1 MKTIKQ
7 KPGRMR
13 RAVRSVAVL
22 LCVLAAYVVLSDMK
36 LTPRAA
42 IRMGEQY
49 YGIYEPTHTVAMQR
63 MRIGWQNYRVYL
75 TAGENSLYCGA
86 ARLTPSG
93 WDIIFMGDAISC
105 ADGES
110 VHVGNWCPGSLN
122 KIIGQEII
130 FGRVDDPNIALLTIE
145 EWGGRDWTKPGC
157 ENEKLRRLRTVT
169 VEEFIE
175 DGGCRYFLLDARE
188 REEKQD
194 LCGGKGVLHI
204 TGYDAMHREILR
216 REMRSAQIASYRRGG
231 ARQSCRSLCI
241 DARGKRHEL
250 SVNSSAHTLT
260 EKSQNDI
267 LLWNSYSFISS
278 ERRQDMLKLQQI
290 VKDYQAGDTTV
301 HALRGV
307 SLQFR
312 ESEFVA
318 ILGHSGCGKTTLLN
332 IIGGLDQYTSGDLVI
347 NGKSTKDFS
356 DSDWDSYRNHSVGF
370 VFQSYNLIPHQ
381 TVLSNVELALTL
393 SGVSKSERRERA
405 IKALESVGLGDQ
417 LDKKPNQMS
426 GGQMQRVAIARALV
440 NDPDILLADEPTGAL
455 DSETSV
461 QVMEILKK
469 ISKDRLIIMV
479 THNPELAETYASRIV
494 RLKDGE
500 IVDDSAPYA
509 GGTEKPAAQGKEK
522 KPSMGFGT
530 ALSLSLNNLMTKKG
544 RTFLTAFA
552 GSIGIIG
559 IALILSLSNGI
570 QTYID
575 RVQEDTLSSYPL
587 TIEAESMDM
596 SSMVSSMMGVHAQ
609 DEGDGEQHDLDAVYS
624 NNIMYDMMSS
634 FASAETQ
641 TNNLKDFKTYLEG
654 DDELS
659 SHISSISY
667 DYDLGMSIY
676 AKDTDGKVFKSDV
689 TELLQTCMSELYGG
703 DYSSYFERFGSAYSA
718 METWEQMLPPQ
729 DSESGELVGDLLHE
743 QYDLIYGSWPQN
755 YDEVMLIV
763 NKDNEISDLVIYSLG
778 LSAQDEV
785 VESMQHMLDGSEF
798 DSKDIQSW
806 SYEDLCNMS
815 FKIVLPAERYQ
826 YDSASGT
833 YTDVSTTDTG
843 LDFLYNSDDVGTR
856 VKIVGI
862 LRPNE
867 NAVSSMLSGA
877 IGYTSALTDYLVE
890 KAGQT
895 EILQKQKEDPDTDV
909 ILGLPFLTDDY
920 SVSDEQKEADVTDY
934 LEGLSVTERAAAYTA
949 MMSVPSEE
957 YLSAIVEQQM
967 GSLDRASI
975 EQMVISAYAQQMS
988 VDEATVKSY
997 IAQMDDDTLFGYVE
1011 QSIREQV
1018 TEQYAA
1024 GVQARL
1030 SNMTSDQLAMAL
1042 DLALEKS
1049 PAVKPLTSEQYNW
1062 LYDNY
1067 MPATVSN
1074 GTYEDN
1080 LKLLG
1085 DVDLASPK
1093 TINIY
1098 ASTFADKDAIADAI
1112 EQYNSSVSEDDQID
1126 YTDYVALLMSSV
1138 TTIINA
1144 ISYVL
1149 IAFVAISL
1157 IVSSIMIG
1165 IITYISV
1172 LERTKEIGILR
1183 AIGASKRDISRV
1195 FNAETLIEGFCSG
1208 AIGIGITLLL
1218 IIPINLVVH
1227 HLTGIE
1233 SLNAILPPV
1242 GGAALVVI
1250 SMALTFIAGL
1260 IPSGIAARKDP
1271 VEALRTE

>member
-1 MKTIKQ
+1 
-7 KPGRMR
+7 
-13 RAVRSVAVL
+13 
-22 LCVLAAYVVLSDMK
+22 
-36 LTPRAA
+36 
-42 IRMGEQY
+42 
-49 YGIYEPTHTVAMQR
+49 
-63 MRIGWQNYRVYL
+63 
-75 TAGENSLYCGA
+75 
-86 ARLTPSG
+86 
-93 WDIIFMGDAISC
+93 
-105 ADGES
+105 
-110 VHVGNWCPGSLN
+110 
-122 KIIGQEII
+122 
-130 FGRVDDPNIALLTIE
+130 
-145 EWGGRDWTKPGC
+145 
-157 ENEKLRRLRTVT
+157 
-169 VEEFIE
+169 
-175 DGGCRYFLLDARE
+175 
-188 REEKQD
+188 
-194 LCGGKGVLHI
+194 
-204 TGYDAMHREILR
+204 
-216 REMRSAQIASYRRGG
+216 
-231 ARQSCRSLCI
+231 
-241 DARGKRHEL
+241 
-250 SVNSSAHTLT
+250 
-260 EKSQNDI
+260 
-267 LLWNSYSFISS
+267 
-278 ERRQDMLKLQQI
+278 MLKLQRI
-290 VKDYQAGDTTV
+290 VKDYQAGDATV

-332 IIGGLDQYTSGDLVI
+332 IIGGLDHYTSGDLII

-356 DSDWDSYRNHSVGF
+356 DADWDSYRNHSIGF

-405 IKALESVGLGDQ
+405 VRALESVGLGDQ

-461 QVMEILKK
+461 QVMEILKN

-500 IVDDSAPYA
+500 IVDDSAPYEE
-509 GGTEKPAAQGKEK
+509 TVVEKPAAGKSK
-522 KPSMGFGT
+522 KTSMSFGT

-587 TIEAESMDM
+587 TIESESMDM

-609 DEGDGEQHDLDAVYS
+609 DEGDGKQHDLDAVYS

-654 DDELS
+654 DNELS

-676 AKDTDGKVFKSDV
+676 AKDTDGRVFKSDV

-895 EILQKQKEDPDTDV
+895 EILRKQKADPATDV

-934 LEGLSVTERAAAYTA
+934 LETLSVTERAAAYTA

-975 EQMVISAYAQQMS
+975 EQMVISTYAQQMS

-997 IAQMDDDTLFGYVE
+997 IAQMDDETLFGYV
-1011 QSIREQV
+1011 
-1018 TEQYAA
+1018 
-1024 GVQARL
+1024 
-1030 SNMTSDQLAMAL
+1030 
-1042 DLALEKS
+1042 
-1049 PAVKPLTSEQYNW
+1049 
-1062 LYDNY
+1062 
-1067 MPATVSN
+1067 
-1074 GTYEDN
+1074 
-1080 LKLLG
+1080 
-1085 DVDLASPK
+1085 
-1093 TINIY
+1093 
-1098 ASTFADKDAIADAI
+1098 
-1112 EQYNSSVSEDDQID
+1112 
-1126 YTDYVALLMSSV
+1126 
-1138 TTIINA
+1138 
-1144 ISYVL
+1144 
-1149 IAFVAISL
+1149 
-1157 IVSSIMIG
+1157 
-1165 IITYISV
+1165 
-1172 LERTKEIGILR
+1172 
-1183 AIGASKRDISRV
+1183 
-1195 FNAETLIEGFCSG
+1195 
-1208 AIGIGITLLL
+1208 
-1218 IIPINLVVH
+1218 
-1227 HLTGIE
+1227 
-1233 SLNAILPPV
+1233 
-1242 GGAALVVI
+1242 
-1250 SMALTFIAGL
+1250 
-1260 IPSGIAARKDP
+1260 
-1271 VEALRTE
+1271 

>member
-1 MKTIKQ
+1 
-7 KPGRMR
+7 
-13 RAVRSVAVL
+13 
-22 LCVLAAYVVLSDMK
+22 
-36 LTPRAA
+36 
-42 IRMGEQY
+42 
-49 YGIYEPTHTVAMQR
+49 
-63 MRIGWQNYRVYL
+63 
-75 TAGENSLYCGA
+75 
-86 ARLTPSG
+86 
-93 WDIIFMGDAISC
+93 
-105 ADGES
+105 
-110 VHVGNWCPGSLN
+110 
-122 KIIGQEII
+122 
-130 FGRVDDPNIALLTIE
+130 
-145 EWGGRDWTKPGC
+145 
-157 ENEKLRRLRTVT
+157 
-169 VEEFIE
+169 
-175 DGGCRYFLLDARE
+175 
-188 REEKQD
+188 
-194 LCGGKGVLHI
+194 
-204 TGYDAMHREILR
+204 
-216 REMRSAQIASYRRGG
+216 
-231 ARQSCRSLCI
+231 
-241 DARGKRHEL
+241 
-250 SVNSSAHTLT
+250 
-260 EKSQNDI
+260 
-267 LLWNSYSFISS
+267 
-278 ERRQDMLKLQQI
+278 MLKLRSI
-290 VKDYQAGDTTV
+290 VKDYQAGDATV

-307 SLQFR
+307 SLNFR

-332 IIGGLDQYTSGDLVI
+332 IIGGLDHYTKGDLI
-347 NGKSTKDFS
+347 IGGRSTKDFS
-356 DSDWDSYRNHSVGF
+356 DADWDSYRNHSVGF

-461 QVMEILKK
+461 QVMEILKE

-500 IVDDSAPYA
+500 IVDDSAPYEED
-509 GGTEKPAAQGKEK
+509 GTEQPRTGRSK
-522 KPSMGFGT
+522 KTSMRFAT
-530 ALSLSLNNLMTKKG
+530 ALSLSRNNLMTKKG

-587 TIEAESMDM
+587 TIEAESVDM
-596 SSMVSSMMGVHAQ
+596 SSMVTTLMGVHSPNKEGEAQ
-609 DEGDGEQHDLDAVYS
+609 HERDAVYS
-624 NNIMYDMMSS
+624 NNIMYDMMNS

-641 TNNLKDFKTYLEG
+641 TNNLKDFKAYLEG
-654 DDELS
+654 DNELS
-659 SHISSISY
+659 RHISAVSY

-676 AKDTDGKVFKSDV
+676 AKDADGKVFKSDV
-689 TELLQTCMSELYGG
+689 TELMQTCMSELYGG

-729 DSESGELVGDLLHE
+729 DGEDGELVGDLLHE
-743 QYDLIYGSWPQN
+743 QYDLIYGSWPQK
-755 YDEVMLIV
+755 YDEVVLIV

-785 VESMQHMLDGSEF
+785 VSSMQHMLDGSALDE
-798 DSKDIQSW
+798 KDIQSW
-806 SYEDLCNMS
+806 SYEDLCGLR
-815 FKIVLPAERYQ
+815 FQIILPAERYQ
-826 YDSASGT
+826 YDSASGA
-833 YTDVSTTDTG
+833 YTDVSTSETG
-843 LDFLYNSDDVGTR
+843 LDFLYNSDTVGTR

-862 LRPNE
+862 LRPNG

-890 KAGQT
+890 KAGKT
-895 EILQKQKEDPDTDV
+895 EILQKQKADPATDV

-920 SVSDEQKEADVTDY
+920 SVSEEQKETDGTAY
-934 LEGLSVTERAAAYTA
+934 LETLSVTERAAAYTA

-957 YLSAIVEQQM
+957 YLAAIVEQQM
-967 GSLDRASI
+967 GALDRAGI
-975 EQMVISAYAQQMS
+975 EQMVVSAYARQMG
-988 VDEATVKSY
+988 VDEAAVKSY
-997 IAQMDDDTLFGYVE
+997 IAQMDDETLFAYVE

-1018 TEQYAA
+1018 TGQYAA

-1030 SNMTSDQLAMAL
+1030 ANMTSDQLAMAL
-1042 DLALEKS
+1042 DLALKKS
-1049 PAVKPLTSEQYNW
+1049 PAVTPLTREQYNW

-1067 MPATVSN
+1067 MPATVST
-1074 GTYEDN
+1074 GSYEEN
-1080 LKLLG
+1080 LRLLG

-1093 TINIY
+1093 TVNIF

-1112 EQYNSSVSEDDQID
+1112 EQYNAAASEDDRIE
-1126 YTDYVALLMSSV
+1126 YTDYVALLMSSI

-1208 AIGIGITLLL
+1208 VIGIGVTLLL
-1218 IIPINLVVH
+1218 LLPINLIVH
-1227 HLTGIE
+1227 RLTGIE
-1233 SLNAILPPV
+1233 SLNAILPPA
-1242 GGAALVVI
+1242 GGAALVAI
-1250 SMALTFIAGL
+1250 SMALTFLAGL

>member
-1 MKTIKQ
+1 
-7 KPGRMR
+7 
-13 RAVRSVAVL
+13 
-22 LCVLAAYVVLSDMK
+22 
-36 LTPRAA
+36 
-42 IRMGEQY
+42 
-49 YGIYEPTHTVAMQR
+49 
-63 MRIGWQNYRVYL
+63 
-75 TAGENSLYCGA
+75 
-86 ARLTPSG
+86 
-93 WDIIFMGDAISC
+93 
-105 ADGES
+105 
-110 VHVGNWCPGSLN
+110 
-122 KIIGQEII
+122 
-130 FGRVDDPNIALLTIE
+130 
-145 EWGGRDWTKPGC
+145 
-157 ENEKLRRLRTVT
+157 
-169 VEEFIE
+169 
-175 DGGCRYFLLDARE
+175 
-188 REEKQD
+188 
-194 LCGGKGVLHI
+194 
-204 TGYDAMHREILR
+204 
-216 REMRSAQIASYRRGG
+216 
-231 ARQSCRSLCI
+231 
-241 DARGKRHEL
+241 
-250 SVNSSAHTLT
+250 
-260 EKSQNDI
+260 
-267 LLWNSYSFISS
+267 
-278 ERRQDMLKLQQI
+278 MLKLRSI
-290 VKDYQAGDTTV
+290 VKDYQAGDATV

-307 SLQFR
+307 SLNFR

-332 IIGGLDQYTSGDLVI
+332 IIGGLDHYTSGDLII

-356 DSDWDSYRNHSVGF
+356 DADWDSYRNHSVGF

-417 LDKKPNQMS
+417 LNKKPNQMS

-461 QVMEILKK
+461 QVMEILKE

-500 IVDDSAPYA
+500 IVDDSAPYEENGA
-509 GGTEKPAAQGKEK
+509 EQPRTGRSK
-522 KPSMGFGT
+522 KTSMRFAT
-530 ALSLSLNNLMTKKG
+530 ALSLSRNNLMTKKG

-587 TIEAESMDM
+587 TIEAESVDM
-596 SSMVSSMMGVHAQ
+596 SSMVTTLMGVHSPNKEGEAQ
-609 DEGDGEQHDLDAVYS
+609 HERDAVYS
-624 NNIMYDMMSS
+624 NNIMYDMMNS

-641 TNNLKDFKTYLEG
+641 TNNLKDFKAYLEG
-654 DDELS
+654 DNELS
-659 SHISSISY
+659 RHISAVSY

-689 TELLQTCMSELYGG
+689 TELMQTCMSELYGG

-729 DSESGELVGDLLHE
+729 DGEDGELVGDLLHE
-743 QYDLIYGSWPQN
+743 QYDLIYGSWPQK
-755 YDEVMLIV
+755 YDEVVLIV

-785 VESMQHMLDGSEF
+785 VSSMQHMLDGSALDE
-798 DSKDIQSW
+798 KDIQSW
-806 SYEDLCNMS
+806 SYEDLCDLR
-815 FKIVLPAERYQ
+815 FQIILPAERYQ
-826 YDSASGT
+826 YDSASGA
-833 YTDVSTTDTG
+833 YTDVSTSETG
-843 LDFLYNSDDVGTR
+843 LDFLYNSDTVGTR

-877 IGYTSALTDYLVE
+877 IGYTSALTDHLVE
-890 KAGQT
+890 KAGKS
-895 EILQKQKEDPDTDV
+895 EILQKQKADPATDV

-920 SVSDEQKEADVTDY
+920 SVSEEQKETDVTAY
-934 LEGLSVTERAAAYTA
+934 LETLSVTERAAAYTA

-957 YLSAIVEQQM
+957 YLAAIVEQQM
-967 GSLDRASI
+967 GALDRAGI
-975 EQMVISAYAQQMS
+975 EQMVVSAYARQMG
-988 VDEATVKSY
+988 VDEAAVKSY
-997 IAQMDDDTLFGYVE
+997 IAQMDDETLFSYVE

-1018 TEQYAA
+1018 TGQYAA

-1030 SNMTSDQLAMAL
+1030 ANMTSDQLAMAL
-1042 DLALEKS
+1042 DLALKKS
-1049 PAVKPLTSEQYNW
+1049 PAVTPLTREQYNW

-1067 MPATVSN
+1067 MPATVST
-1074 GTYEDN
+1074 GSYEEN
-1080 LKLLG
+1080 LRLLG

-1093 TINIY
+1093 TVNIF

-1112 EQYNSSVSEDDQID
+1112 EQYNSGVSEDDQID
-1126 YTDYVALLMSSV
+1126 YTDYVALLMSSI

-1157 IVSSIMIG
+1157 VVSSIMIG

-1208 AIGIGITLLL
+1208 VIGIGVTLLL
-1218 IIPINLVVH
+1218 LLPINLIVH
-1227 HLTGIE
+1227 RLTGIE
-1233 SLNAILPPV
+1233 SLNAILPPA
-1242 GGAALVVI
+1242 GGAALVAI
-1250 SMALTFIAGL
+1250 SMALTFLAGL

>member
-1 MKTIKQ
+1 
-7 KPGRMR
+7 
-13 RAVRSVAVL
+13 
-22 LCVLAAYVVLSDMK
+22 
-36 LTPRAA
+36 
-42 IRMGEQY
+42 
-49 YGIYEPTHTVAMQR
+49 
-63 MRIGWQNYRVYL
+63 
-75 TAGENSLYCGA
+75 
-86 ARLTPSG
+86 
-93 WDIIFMGDAISC
+93 
-105 ADGES
+105 
-110 VHVGNWCPGSLN
+110 
-122 KIIGQEII
+122 
-130 FGRVDDPNIALLTIE
+130 
-145 EWGGRDWTKPGC
+145 
-157 ENEKLRRLRTVT
+157 
-169 VEEFIE
+169 
-175 DGGCRYFLLDARE
+175 
-188 REEKQD
+188 
-194 LCGGKGVLHI
+194 
-204 TGYDAMHREILR
+204 
-216 REMRSAQIASYRRGG
+216 
-231 ARQSCRSLCI
+231 
-241 DARGKRHEL
+241 
-250 SVNSSAHTLT
+250 
-260 EKSQNDI
+260 
-267 LLWNSYSFISS
+267 
-278 ERRQDMLKLQQI
+278 MLKLRSI
-290 VKDYQAGDTTV
+290 VKDYQAGDATV

-307 SLQFR
+307 SLNFR

-332 IIGGLDQYTSGDLVI
+332 IIGGLDHYTKGDLI
-347 NGKSTKDFS
+347 IGGRSTKDFS
-356 DSDWDSYRNHSVGF
+356 DADWDSYRNHSVGF

-426 GGQMQRVAIARALV
+426 GGQMQRVAIARSLV

-461 QVMEILKK
+461 QVMEILKE

-500 IVDDSAPYA
+500 IVDDSAPYEED
-509 GGTEKPAAQGKEK
+509 GTEQPRTGRSK
-522 KPSMGFGT
+522 KTSMRFTT
-530 ALSLSLNNLMTKKG
+530 ALSLSRNNLMTKKG

-587 TIEAESMDM
+587 TIEAESVDM
-596 SSMVSSMMGVHAQ
+596 SSMVTTLMGVHSPNKEGEAQ
-609 DEGDGEQHDLDAVYS
+609 HERDAVYS
-624 NNIMYDMMSS
+624 NNIMYDMMNS

-641 TNNLKDFKTYLEG
+641 TNNLKDFKAYLEG
-654 DDELS
+654 DNELS
-659 SHISSISY
+659 RHISAVSY

-689 TELLQTCMSELYGG
+689 TELMQTCMSELYGG

-729 DSESGELVGDLLHE
+729 DGEDGELVGDLLHE
-743 QYDLIYGSWPQN
+743 QYDLIYGSWPQK
-755 YDEVMLIV
+755 YDEVVLIV

-785 VESMQHMLDGSEF
+785 VSSMQHMLDGSALDE
-798 DSKDIQSW
+798 KDIQSW
-806 SYEDLCNMS
+806 SYEDLCGLR
-815 FKIVLPAERYQ
+815 FQIILPAERYQ
-826 YDSASGT
+826 YDSASGA
-833 YTDVSTTDTG
+833 YTDVSTSETG
-843 LDFLYNSDDVGTR
+843 LDFLYNSDTVGTR

-890 KAGQT
+890 KAGKT
-895 EILQKQKEDPDTDV
+895 EILQKQKADPATDV

-920 SVSDEQKEADVTDY
+920 SVSEEQKETDVTAY
-934 LEGLSVTERAAAYTA
+934 LETLSVTERAAAYTA

-957 YLSAIVEQQM
+957 YLAAIVEQQM
-967 GSLDRASI
+967 GALDRAGI
-975 EQMVISAYAQQMS
+975 EQMVVSAYARQMG
-988 VDEATVKSY
+988 VDEAAVKSY
-997 IAQMDDDTLFGYVE
+997 IAQMDDETLFAYVE

-1018 TEQYAA
+1018 TGQYAA

-1030 SNMTSDQLAMAL
+1030 ANMTSDQLAMAL
-1042 DLALEKS
+1042 DLALKKS
-1049 PAVKPLTSEQYNW
+1049 PAVTPLTREQYNW

-1067 MPATVSN
+1067 MPATVST
-1074 GTYEDN
+1074 GSYEEN
-1080 LKLLG
+1080 LRLLG

-1093 TINIY
+1093 TINIF

-1112 EQYNSSVSEDDQID
+1112 EQYNAAASEDDRIE
-1126 YTDYVALLMSSV
+1126 YTDYVALLMSSI

-1208 AIGIGITLLL
+1208 VIGIGVTLLL
-1218 IIPINLVVH
+1218 LLPINLIVH
-1227 HLTGIE
+1227 RLTGIE
-1233 SLNAILPPV
+1233 SLNAILPPA
-1242 GGAALVVI
+1242 GGAALVAI
-1250 SMALTFIAGL
+1250 SMALTFLAGL

>member
-1 MKTIKQ
+1 
-7 KPGRMR
+7 
-13 RAVRSVAVL
+13 
-22 LCVLAAYVVLSDMK
+22 
-36 LTPRAA
+36 
-42 IRMGEQY
+42 
-49 YGIYEPTHTVAMQR
+49 
-63 MRIGWQNYRVYL
+63 
-75 TAGENSLYCGA
+75 
-86 ARLTPSG
+86 
-93 WDIIFMGDAISC
+93 
-105 ADGES
+105 
-110 VHVGNWCPGSLN
+110 
-122 KIIGQEII
+122 
-130 FGRVDDPNIALLTIE
+130 
-145 EWGGRDWTKPGC
+145 
-157 ENEKLRRLRTVT
+157 
-169 VEEFIE
+169 
-175 DGGCRYFLLDARE
+175 
-188 REEKQD
+188 
-194 LCGGKGVLHI
+194 
-204 TGYDAMHREILR
+204 
-216 REMRSAQIASYRRGG
+216 
-231 ARQSCRSLCI
+231 
-241 DARGKRHEL
+241 
-250 SVNSSAHTLT
+250 
-260 EKSQNDI
+260 
-267 LLWNSYSFISS
+267 
-278 ERRQDMLKLQQI
+278 MLKLRSI
-290 VKDYQAGDTTV
+290 VKDYQAGDATV

-307 SLQFR
+307 SLNFR

-332 IIGGLDQYTSGDLVI
+332 IIGGLDHYTKGDLI
-347 NGKSTKDFS
+347 IGGRSTKDFS
-356 DSDWDSYRNHSVGF
+356 DADWDSYRNHSVGF

-417 LDKKPNQMS
+417 LNKKPNQMS

-461 QVMEILKK
+461 QVMEILKE

-500 IVDDSAPYA
+500 IVDDSAPYEENGA
-509 GGTEKPAAQGKEK
+509 EQPRTGRSK
-522 KPSMGFGT
+522 KTSMRFAT
-530 ALSLSLNNLMTKKG
+530 ALSLSRNNLMTKKG

-587 TIEAESMDM
+587 TIEAESVDM
-596 SSMVSSMMGVHAQ
+596 SSMVTTLMGVHSPNKEGEAQ
-609 DEGDGEQHDLDAVYS
+609 HERDAVYS
-624 NNIMYDMMSS
+624 NNIMYDMMNS

-641 TNNLKDFKTYLEG
+641 TNNLKDFKAYLEG
-654 DDELS
+654 DNELS
-659 SHISSISY
+659 RHISAVSY

-689 TELLQTCMSELYGG
+689 TELMQTCMSELYGG

-729 DSESGELVGDLLHE
+729 DGEDGELVGDLLHE
-743 QYDLIYGSWPQN
+743 QYDLIYGSWPQK
-755 YDEVMLIV
+755 YDEVVLIV

-785 VESMQHMLDGSEF
+785 VSSMQHMLDGSALDE
-798 DSKDIQSW
+798 KDIQSW
-806 SYEDLCNMS
+806 SYEDLCDLR
-815 FKIVLPAERYQ
+815 FQIILPAERYQ
-826 YDSASGT
+826 YDSASGA
-833 YTDVSTTDTG
+833 YTDVSTSETG
-843 LDFLYNSDDVGTR
+843 LDFLYNSDTVGTR

-877 IGYTSALTDYLVE
+877 IGYTSALTDHLVE
-890 KAGQT
+890 KAGKS
-895 EILQKQKEDPDTDV
+895 EILQKQKADPATDV

-920 SVSDEQKEADVTDY
+920 SVSEEQKETDVTAY
-934 LEGLSVTERAAAYTA
+934 LETLSVTERAAAYTA

-957 YLSAIVEQQM
+957 YLAAIVEQQM
-967 GSLDRASI
+967 GALDRAGI
-975 EQMVISAYAQQMS
+975 EQMVVSAYARQMG
-988 VDEATVKSY
+988 VDEAAVKSY
-997 IAQMDDDTLFGYVE
+997 IAQMDDETLFSYVE

-1018 TEQYAA
+1018 TGQYAA

-1030 SNMTSDQLAMAL
+1030 ANMTSDQLAMAL
-1042 DLALEKS
+1042 DLALKKS
-1049 PAVKPLTSEQYNW
+1049 PAVTPLTREQYNW

-1067 MPATVSN
+1067 MPATVST
-1074 GTYEDN
+1074 GSYEEN
-1080 LKLLG
+1080 LRLLG

-1093 TINIY
+1093 TVNIF

-1112 EQYNSSVSEDDQID
+1112 EQYNSAASEDDRIE
-1126 YTDYVALLMSSV
+1126 YTDYVALLMSSI

-1208 AIGIGITLLL
+1208 VIGIGVTLLL
-1218 IIPINLVVH
+1218 LLPINLIVH
-1227 HLTGIE
+1227 RLTGIE
-1233 SLNAILPPV
+1233 SLNAILPPA
-1242 GGAALVVI
+1242 GGAALVAI
-1250 SMALTFIAGL
+1250 SMALTFLAGL

>member
-1 MKTIKQ
+1 
-7 KPGRMR
+7 
-13 RAVRSVAVL
+13 
-22 LCVLAAYVVLSDMK
+22 
-36 LTPRAA
+36 
-42 IRMGEQY
+42 
-49 YGIYEPTHTVAMQR
+49 
-63 MRIGWQNYRVYL
+63 
-75 TAGENSLYCGA
+75 
-86 ARLTPSG
+86 
-93 WDIIFMGDAISC
+93 
-105 ADGES
+105 
-110 VHVGNWCPGSLN
+110 
-122 KIIGQEII
+122 
-130 FGRVDDPNIALLTIE
+130 
-145 EWGGRDWTKPGC
+145 
-157 ENEKLRRLRTVT
+157 
-169 VEEFIE
+169 
-175 DGGCRYFLLDARE
+175 
-188 REEKQD
+188 
-194 LCGGKGVLHI
+194 
-204 TGYDAMHREILR
+204 
-216 REMRSAQIASYRRGG
+216 
-231 ARQSCRSLCI
+231 
-241 DARGKRHEL
+241 
-250 SVNSSAHTLT
+250 
-260 EKSQNDI
+260 
-267 LLWNSYSFISS
+267 
-278 ERRQDMLKLQQI
+278 MLKLQQI

-332 IIGGLDQYTSGDLVI
+332 IIGGLDHYTKGDLI
-347 NGKSTKDFS
+347 IGGRSTKDFS
-356 DSDWDSYRNHSVGF
+356 DADWDSYRNHSVGF

-393 SGVSKSERRERA
+393 SGVSKAERRERA

-461 QVMEILKK
+461 QVMEILKE

-500 IVDDSAPYA
+500 IVDDSAPYEED
-509 GGTEKPAAQGKEK
+509 GTEQPRTGRSK
-522 KPSMGFGT
+522 KTSMRFAT
-530 ALSLSLNNLMTKKG
+530 ALSLSRNNLMTKKG

-587 TIEAESMDM
+587 TIEAESVDM
-596 SSMVSSMMGVHAQ
+596 SSMVTTLMGVHSPNKEGEAQ
-609 DEGDGEQHDLDAVYS
+609 HERDAVYS
-624 NNIMYDMMSS
+624 NNIMYDMMNS

-641 TNNLKDFKTYLEG
+641 TNNLKDFKAYLEG
-654 DDELS
+654 DNELS
-659 SHISSISY
+659 RHISAVSY

-676 AKDTDGKVFKSDV
+676 AKDADGKVFKSDV
-689 TELLQTCMSELYGG
+689 TELMQTCMSELYGG

-729 DSESGELVGDLLHE
+729 DGEDGELVGDLLHE
-743 QYDLIYGSWPQN
+743 QYDLIYGSWPQK
-755 YDEVMLIV
+755 YDEVVLIV

-785 VESMQHMLDGSEF
+785 VSSMQHMLDGSALDE
-798 DSKDIQSW
+798 KDIQSW
-806 SYEDLCNMS
+806 SYEDLCGLR
-815 FKIVLPAERYQ
+815 FQIILPAERYQ
-826 YDSASGT
+826 YDSASGA
-833 YTDVSTTDTG
+833 YTDVSTSETG
-843 LDFLYNSDDVGTR
+843 LDFLYNSDTVGTR

-877 IGYTSALTDYLVE
+877 IGYTSALTDHLVE
-890 KAGQT
+890 KAGKS
-895 EILQKQKEDPDTDV
+895 EILQKQKADPATDV

-920 SVSDEQKEADVTDY
+920 SVSEEQKETDVTAY
-934 LEGLSVTERAAAYTA
+934 LETLSVTERAAAYTA

-957 YLSAIVEQQM
+957 YLAAIVEQQM
-967 GSLDRASI
+967 GALDRAGI
-975 EQMVISAYAQQMS
+975 EQMVVSAYARQMG
-988 VDEATVKSY
+988 VDEAAVKSY
-997 IAQMDDDTLFGYVE
+997 IAQMDDETLFAYVE

-1018 TEQYAA
+1018 TGQYAA

-1030 SNMTSDQLAMAL
+1030 ANMTSDQLAMAL

-1049 PAVKPLTSEQYNW
+1049 PAVTPLTTEQYNW

-1067 MPATVSN
+1067 MPATVST

-1157 IVSSIMIG
+1157 VVSSIMIG

-1208 AIGIGITLLL
+1208 VIGIGVTLLL
-1218 IIPINLVVH
+1218 LLPINLIVH
-1227 HLTGIE
+1227 RLTGIE
-1233 SLNAILPPV
+1233 SLNAILPPA
-1242 GGAALVVI
+1242 GGAALVAI
-1250 SMALTFIAGL
+1250 SMALTFLAGL

>member
-1 MKTIKQ
+1 
-7 KPGRMR
+7 
-13 RAVRSVAVL
+13 
-22 LCVLAAYVVLSDMK
+22 
-36 LTPRAA
+36 
-42 IRMGEQY
+42 
-49 YGIYEPTHTVAMQR
+49 
-63 MRIGWQNYRVYL
+63 
-75 TAGENSLYCGA
+75 
-86 ARLTPSG
+86 
-93 WDIIFMGDAISC
+93 
-105 ADGES
+105 
-110 VHVGNWCPGSLN
+110 
-122 KIIGQEII
+122 
-130 FGRVDDPNIALLTIE
+130 
-145 EWGGRDWTKPGC
+145 
-157 ENEKLRRLRTVT
+157 
-169 VEEFIE
+169 
-175 DGGCRYFLLDARE
+175 
-188 REEKQD
+188 
-194 LCGGKGVLHI
+194 
-204 TGYDAMHREILR
+204 
-216 REMRSAQIASYRRGG
+216 
-231 ARQSCRSLCI
+231 
-241 DARGKRHEL
+241 
-250 SVNSSAHTLT
+250 
-260 EKSQNDI
+260 
-267 LLWNSYSFISS
+267 
-278 ERRQDMLKLQQI
+278 MLKLRSI
-290 VKDYQAGDTTV
+290 VKDYQAGDATV

-307 SLQFR
+307 SLNFR

-332 IIGGLDQYTSGDLVI
+332 IIGGLDHYTKGDLI
-347 NGKSTKDFS
+347 IGGRSTKDFS
-356 DSDWDSYRNHSVGF
+356 DADWDSYRNHSVGF

-461 QVMEILKK
+461 QVMEILKE

-500 IVDDSAPYA
+500 IVDDSAPYEED
-509 GGTEKPAAQGKEK
+509 GTEQPRTGRSK
-522 KPSMGFGT
+522 KTSMRFAT
-530 ALSLSLNNLMTKKG
+530 ALSLSRNNLMTKKG

-587 TIEAESMDM
+587 TIEAESVDM
-596 SSMVSSMMGVHAQ
+596 SSMVTTLMGVHSPNKEGEAQ
-609 DEGDGEQHDLDAVYS
+609 HERDAVYS
-624 NNIMYDMMSS
+624 NNIMYDMMNS

-641 TNNLKDFKTYLEG
+641 TNNLKDFKAYLEG
-654 DDELS
+654 DNELS
-659 SHISSISY
+659 RHISAVSY

-689 TELLQTCMSELYGG
+689 TELMQTCMSELYGG

-729 DSESGELVGDLLHE
+729 DGEDGELVGDLLHE
-743 QYDLIYGSWPQN
+743 QYDLIYGSWPQK
-755 YDEVMLIV
+755 YDEVVLIV

-785 VESMQHMLDGSEF
+785 VSSMQHMLDGSALDE
-798 DSKDIQSW
+798 KDIQSW
-806 SYEDLCNMS
+806 SYEDLCGLR
-815 FKIVLPAERYQ
+815 FQIILPAERYQ
-826 YDSASGT
+826 YDSASGA
-833 YTDVSTTDTG
+833 YTDVSTNETG
-843 LDFLYNSDDVGTR
+843 LDFLYNSDTVGTR

-890 KAGQT
+890 KAGKT
-895 EILQKQKEDPDTDV
+895 EILQKQKADPATDV

-920 SVSDEQKEADVTDY
+920 SVSEEQKEADVTAY
-934 LEGLSVTERAAAYTA
+934 LETLSVTERAAAYTA

-957 YLSAIVEQQM
+957 YLAAIVEQQM
-967 GSLDRASI
+967 GALDRAGI
-975 EQMVISAYAQQMS
+975 EQMVVSAYARQMG
-988 VDEATVKSY
+988 VDEAAVKSY
-997 IAQMDDDTLFGYVE
+997 IAQMDDETLFAYVE

-1018 TEQYAA
+1018 TGQYAA

-1030 SNMTSDQLAMAL
+1030 ANMTSDQLAMAL
-1042 DLALEKS
+1042 DLALKKS
-1049 PAVKPLTSEQYNW
+1049 PAVTPLTREQYNW

-1067 MPATVSN
+1067 MPATVST
-1074 GTYEDN
+1074 GSYEEN
-1080 LKLLG
+1080 LRLLG

-1093 TINIY
+1093 TVNIF

-1112 EQYNSSVSEDDQID
+1112 EQYNSAASEDDRIE
-1126 YTDYVALLMSSV
+1126 YTDYVALLMSSI

-1208 AIGIGITLLL
+1208 VIGIGVTLLL
-1218 IIPINLVVH
+1218 LLPINLIVH
-1227 HLTGIE
+1227 RLTGIE
-1233 SLNAILPPV
+1233 SLNAILPPA
-1242 GGAALVVI
+1242 GGAALVAI
-1250 SMALTFIAGL
+1250 SMALTFLAGL

>member
-1 MKTIKQ
+1 
-7 KPGRMR
+7 
-13 RAVRSVAVL
+13 
-22 LCVLAAYVVLSDMK
+22 
-36 LTPRAA
+36 
-42 IRMGEQY
+42 
-49 YGIYEPTHTVAMQR
+49 
-63 MRIGWQNYRVYL
+63 
-75 TAGENSLYCGA
+75 
-86 ARLTPSG
+86 
-93 WDIIFMGDAISC
+93 
-105 ADGES
+105 
-110 VHVGNWCPGSLN
+110 
-122 KIIGQEII
+122 
-130 FGRVDDPNIALLTIE
+130 
-145 EWGGRDWTKPGC
+145 
-157 ENEKLRRLRTVT
+157 
-169 VEEFIE
+169 
-175 DGGCRYFLLDARE
+175 
-188 REEKQD
+188 
-194 LCGGKGVLHI
+194 
-204 TGYDAMHREILR
+204 
-216 REMRSAQIASYRRGG
+216 
-231 ARQSCRSLCI
+231 
-241 DARGKRHEL
+241 
-250 SVNSSAHTLT
+250 
-260 EKSQNDI
+260 
-267 LLWNSYSFISS
+267 
-278 ERRQDMLKLQQI
+278 MLKLRSI

-307 SLQFR
+307 SLNFR

-332 IIGGLDQYTSGDLVI
+332 IIGGLDHYTSGDLI
-347 NGKSTKDFS
+347 IGGRSTKDFS
-356 DSDWDSYRNHSVGF
+356 DADWDSYRNHSVGF

-417 LDKKPNQMS
+417 MGKKPNQMS

-461 QVMEILKK
+461 QVMEILKE

-500 IVDDSAPYA
+500 IVDDSAPYEED
-509 GGTEKPAAQGKEK
+509 GTEQPRTGRSK
-522 KPSMGFGT
+522 KTSMRFTT
-530 ALSLSLNNLMTKKG
+530 ALSLSRNNLMTKKG

-587 TIEAESMDM
+587 TIEAESVDM
-596 SSMVSSMMGVHAQ
+596 SSMVTTLMGVHSPNKEGEAQ
-609 DEGDGEQHDLDAVYS
+609 HERDAVYS

-654 DDELS
+654 DNELS
-659 SHISSISY
+659 QHISSISY

-729 DSESGELVGDLLHE
+729 NGEDGELVGDLLHE
-743 QYDLIYGSWPQN
+743 QYDLIYGSWPQK
-755 YDEVMLIV
+755 YDEVVLIV

-785 VESMQHMLDGSEF
+785 VSSMQHMLDGSAF
-798 DSKDIQSW
+798 DEKDIQSW
-806 SYEDLCNMS
+806 NYEDLCDLR
-815 FKIVLPAERYQ
+815 FKIILPAERYQ
-826 YDSASGT
+826 YDSASGA
-833 YTDVSTTDTG
+833 YTDVSTSETG

-877 IGYTSALTDYLVE
+877 IGYTSALTDHLVE
-890 KAGQT
+890 KAGKT
-895 EILQKQKEDPDTDV
+895 EILQKQKEDPATDV

-920 SVSDEQKEADVTDY
+920 AVSDEQKRADVTEH
-934 LEGLSVTERAAAYTA
+934 LKTLSVTERAAAYTA

-957 YLSAIVEQQM
+957 YLAAIVEQQM
-967 GSLDRASI
+967 GALDRAGI
-975 EQMVISAYAQQMS
+975 EQMVVSAYAQQMG
-988 VDEATVKSY
+988 VDEAAVKSY

-1018 TEQYAA
+1018 SGQYAA

-1030 SNMTSDQLAMAL
+1030 ANMTSDQLAMAL
-1042 DLALEKS
+1042 DLALAGS
-1049 PAVKPLTSEQYNW
+1049 PTVKPLTQEQYNW

-1067 MPATVSN
+1067 MPATVST
-1074 GTYEDN
+1074 GSYEDN

-1085 DVDLASPK
+1085 DVNLASPK
-1093 TINIY
+1093 TINIF

-1112 EQYNSSVSEDDQID
+1112 EQYNNAVSEDDRIE
-1126 YTDYVALLMSSV
+1126 YTDYVALLMSSI

-1208 AIGIGITLLL
+1208 VIGIGVTLLL
-1218 IIPINLVVH
+1218 LLPINLVVH

-1233 SLNAILPPV
+1233 SLNAILPV
-1242 GGAALVVI
+1242 AGGVALVVI

>member
-1 MKTIKQ
+1 
-7 KPGRMR
+7 
-13 RAVRSVAVL
+13 
-22 LCVLAAYVVLSDMK
+22 
-36 LTPRAA
+36 
-42 IRMGEQY
+42 
-49 YGIYEPTHTVAMQR
+49 
-63 MRIGWQNYRVYL
+63 
-75 TAGENSLYCGA
+75 
-86 ARLTPSG
+86 
-93 WDIIFMGDAISC
+93 
-105 ADGES
+105 
-110 VHVGNWCPGSLN
+110 
-122 KIIGQEII
+122 
-130 FGRVDDPNIALLTIE
+130 
-145 EWGGRDWTKPGC
+145 
-157 ENEKLRRLRTVT
+157 
-169 VEEFIE
+169 
-175 DGGCRYFLLDARE
+175 
-188 REEKQD
+188 
-194 LCGGKGVLHI
+194 
-204 TGYDAMHREILR
+204 
-216 REMRSAQIASYRRGG
+216 
-231 ARQSCRSLCI
+231 
-241 DARGKRHEL
+241 
-250 SVNSSAHTLT
+250 
-260 EKSQNDI
+260 
-267 LLWNSYSFISS
+267 
-278 ERRQDMLKLQQI
+278 MLKLRSI
-290 VKDYQAGDTTV
+290 VKDYQAGDATV

-307 SLQFR
+307 SLNFR

-332 IIGGLDQYTSGDLVI
+332 IIGGLDHYTKGDLI
-347 NGKSTKDFS
+347 IGGRSTKDFS
-356 DSDWDSYRNHSVGF
+356 DADWDSYRNHSVGF

-417 LDKKPNQMS
+417 LNKKPNQMS

-500 IVDDSAPYA
+500 IVDDSAPYEED
-509 GGTEKPAAQGKEK
+509 GTEQPRTGRSK
-522 KPSMGFGT
+522 KTSMRFAT
-530 ALSLSLNNLMTKKG
+530 ALSLSRNNLMTKKG

-587 TIEAESMDM
+587 TIEAESVDM
-596 SSMVSSMMGVHAQ
+596 SSMVTTLMGVHSPNKEGEAQ
-609 DEGDGEQHDLDAVYS
+609 HERDAVYS
-624 NNIMYDMMSS
+624 NNIMYDMMNS

-641 TNNLKDFKTYLEG
+641 TNNLKDFKAYLEG
-654 DDELS
+654 DNELS
-659 SHISSISY
+659 HHISAVSY

-676 AKDTDGKVFKSDV
+676 AKDADGKVFKSDV
-689 TELLQTCMSELYGG
+689 TELMQTCMSELYGG

-729 DSESGELVGDLLHE
+729 DGEDGELVGDLLHE
-743 QYDLIYGSWPQN
+743 QYDLIYGSWPQK
-755 YDEVMLIV
+755 YDEVVLIV

-785 VESMQHMLDGSEF
+785 VSSMQHMLDGSALDE
-798 DSKDIQSW
+798 KDIQSW
-806 SYEDLCNMS
+806 SYEDLCGLR
-815 FKIVLPAERYQ
+815 FQIILPAERYQ
-826 YDSASGT
+826 YDSASGA
-833 YTDVSTTDTG
+833 YTDVSTSETG
-843 LDFLYNSDDVGTR
+843 LDFLYNSDTVGTR

-890 KAGQT
+890 KAGKT
-895 EILQKQKEDPDTDV
+895 EILQKQKADPATDV

-920 SVSDEQKEADVTDY
+920 SVSEEQKETDVTAY
-934 LEGLSVTERAAAYTA
+934 LETLSVTERAAAYTA

-957 YLSAIVEQQM
+957 YLAAIVEQQM
-967 GSLDRASI
+967 GALDRAGI
-975 EQMVISAYAQQMS
+975 EQMVVSAYARQMG
-988 VDEATVKSY
+988 VDEAAVKSY
-997 IAQMDDDTLFGYVE
+997 IAQMDDETLFAYVE

-1018 TEQYAA
+1018 TGQYAA

-1030 SNMTSDQLAMAL
+1030 ANMTSDQLAMAL
-1042 DLALEKS
+1042 DLALKKS
-1049 PAVKPLTSEQYNW
+1049 PAVTPLTREQYNW

-1067 MPATVSN
+1067 MPATVST
-1074 GTYEDN
+1074 GSYEEN
-1080 LKLLG
+1080 LRLLG

-1093 TINIY
+1093 TVNIF

-1112 EQYNSSVSEDDQID
+1112 EQYNAAASEDDRIE
-1126 YTDYVALLMSSV
+1126 YTDYVALLMSSI

-1208 AIGIGITLLL
+1208 VIGIGVTLLL
-1218 IIPINLVVH
+1218 LLPINLIVH
-1227 HLTGIE
+1227 RLTGIE
-1233 SLNAILPPV
+1233 SLNAILPPA
-1242 GGAALVVI
+1242 GGAALVAI
-1250 SMALTFIAGL
+1250 SMALTFLAGL

>member
-1 MKTIKQ
+1 
-7 KPGRMR
+7 
-13 RAVRSVAVL
+13 
-22 LCVLAAYVVLSDMK
+22 
-36 LTPRAA
+36 
-42 IRMGEQY
+42 
-49 YGIYEPTHTVAMQR
+49 
-63 MRIGWQNYRVYL
+63 
-75 TAGENSLYCGA
+75 
-86 ARLTPSG
+86 
-93 WDIIFMGDAISC
+93 
-105 ADGES
+105 
-110 VHVGNWCPGSLN
+110 
-122 KIIGQEII
+122 
-130 FGRVDDPNIALLTIE
+130 
-145 EWGGRDWTKPGC
+145 
-157 ENEKLRRLRTVT
+157 
-169 VEEFIE
+169 
-175 DGGCRYFLLDARE
+175 
-188 REEKQD
+188 
-194 LCGGKGVLHI
+194 
-204 TGYDAMHREILR
+204 
-216 REMRSAQIASYRRGG
+216 
-231 ARQSCRSLCI
+231 
-241 DARGKRHEL
+241 
-250 SVNSSAHTLT
+250 
-260 EKSQNDI
+260 
-267 LLWNSYSFISS
+267 
-278 ERRQDMLKLQQI
+278 
-290 VKDYQAGDTTV
+290 
-301 HALRGV
+301 
-307 SLQFR
+307 
-312 ESEFVA
+312 
-318 ILGHSGCGKTTLLN
+318 
-332 IIGGLDQYTSGDLVI
+332 
-347 NGKSTKDFS
+347 
-356 DSDWDSYRNHSVGF
+356 
-370 VFQSYNLIPHQ
+370 
-381 TVLSNVELALTL
+381 
-393 SGVSKSERRERA
+393 
-405 IKALESVGLGDQ
+405 
-417 LDKKPNQMS
+417 
-426 GGQMQRVAIARALV
+426 
-440 NDPDILLADEPTGAL
+440 
-455 DSETSV
+455 
-461 QVMEILKK
+461 
-469 ISKDRLIIMV
+469 
-479 THNPELAETYASRIV
+479 
-494 RLKDGE
+494 
-500 IVDDSAPYA
+500 
-509 GGTEKPAAQGKEK
+509 
-522 KPSMGFGT
+522 
-530 ALSLSLNNLMTKKG
+530 
-544 RTFLTAFA
+544 
-552 GSIGIIG
+552 
-559 IALILSLSNGI
+559 
-570 QTYID
+570 
-575 RVQEDTLSSYPL
+575 
-587 TIEAESMDM
+587 MDM

-676 AKDTDGKVFKSDV
+676 AKDTDDKVFKSDV

-729 DSESGELVGDLLHE
+729 DSESGELVGGLLHE

-895 EILQKQKEDPDTDV
+895 EILRKQKEDPDTDV

-934 LEGLSVTERAAAYTA
+934 LETLSVTERAAAYTA

-975 EQMVISAYAQQMS
+975 EQMVISTYAQQMS

-997 IAQMDDDTLFGYVE
+997 IAQMDDETLFGYVE

-1049 PAVKPLTSEQYNW
+1049 PAVTPLTSEQYSW

-1157 IVSSIMIG
+1157 VVSSIMIG

-1233 SLNAILPPV
+1233 SLNAILPV
-1242 GGAALVVI
+1242 AGGRGARGHQHGAHIHRGPHPLRHRRAQGPCRSAAHRI
-1250 SMALTFIAGL
+1250 TRYLTFKKDVFR
-1260 IPSGIAARKDP
+1260 RKTSFFSFT
-1271 VEALRTE
+1271 AILQKATF

>member
-1 MKTIKQ
+1 
-7 KPGRMR
+7 
-13 RAVRSVAVL
+13 
-22 LCVLAAYVVLSDMK
+22 
-36 LTPRAA
+36 
-42 IRMGEQY
+42 
-49 YGIYEPTHTVAMQR
+49 
-63 MRIGWQNYRVYL
+63 
-75 TAGENSLYCGA
+75 
-86 ARLTPSG
+86 
-93 WDIIFMGDAISC
+93 
-105 ADGES
+105 
-110 VHVGNWCPGSLN
+110 
-122 KIIGQEII
+122 
-130 FGRVDDPNIALLTIE
+130 
-145 EWGGRDWTKPGC
+145 
-157 ENEKLRRLRTVT
+157 
-169 VEEFIE
+169 
-175 DGGCRYFLLDARE
+175 
-188 REEKQD
+188 
-194 LCGGKGVLHI
+194 
-204 TGYDAMHREILR
+204 
-216 REMRSAQIASYRRGG
+216 
-231 ARQSCRSLCI
+231 
-241 DARGKRHEL
+241 
-250 SVNSSAHTLT
+250 
-260 EKSQNDI
+260 
-267 LLWNSYSFISS
+267 
-278 ERRQDMLKLQQI
+278 MLKLRSI
-290 VKDYQAGDTTV
+290 VKDYQAGDATV

-307 SLQFR
+307 SLNFR

-332 IIGGLDQYTSGDLVI
+332 IIGGLDHYTKGDLI
-347 NGKSTKDFS
+347 IGGRSTKDFS
-356 DSDWDSYRNHSVGF
+356 DADWDSYRNHSVGF

-393 SGVSKSERRERA
+393 SGVGKSERRERA

-461 QVMEILKK
+461 QVMEILKN

-500 IVDDSAPYA
+500 IVDDSAPYEED
-509 GGTEKPAAQGKEK
+509 GTEQPRTGRSK
-522 KPSMGFGT
+522 KTSMRFAT
-530 ALSLSLNNLMTKKG
+530 ALSLSRNNLMTKKG

-587 TIEAESMDM
+587 TIEAESVDM
-596 SSMVSSMMGVHAQ
+596 SSMVTTLMGVHSPNKEGEAQ
-609 DEGDGEQHDLDAVYS
+609 HERDAVYS
-624 NNIMYDMMSS
+624 NNIMYDMMNS

-641 TNNLKDFKTYLEG
+641 TNNLKDFKAYLEG
-654 DDELS
+654 DNELS
-659 SHISSISY
+659 RHISAVSY

-676 AKDTDGKVFKSDV
+676 AKDADGKVFKSDV
-689 TELLQTCMSELYGG
+689 TELMQTCMSALYGG

-729 DSESGELVGDLLHE
+729 DGEDGELVGDLLHE
-743 QYDLIYGSWPQN
+743 QYDLIYGSWPQK
-755 YDEVMLIV
+755 YDEVVLIV

-785 VESMQHMLDGSEF
+785 VSSMQHMLDGSALDE
-798 DSKDIQSW
+798 KDIQSW
-806 SYEDLCNMS
+806 SYEDLCGLR
-815 FKIVLPAERYQ
+815 FQIILPAERYQ
-826 YDSASGT
+826 YDSASGA
-833 YTDVSTTDTG
+833 YTDVSTSETG
-843 LDFLYNSDDVGTR
+843 LDFLYNSDTVGTR

-890 KAGQT
+890 KAGKT
-895 EILQKQKEDPDTDV
+895 EILQKQKADPATDV

-920 SVSDEQKEADVTDY
+920 SVSEEQKETDVTAY
-934 LEGLSVTERAAAYTA
+934 LETLSVTERAAAYTA

-957 YLSAIVEQQM
+957 YLAAIVEQQM
-967 GSLDRASI
+967 GALDRAGI
-975 EQMVISAYAQQMS
+975 EQMVVSAYARQMG
-988 VDEATVKSY
+988 VDEAAVKSY
-997 IAQMDDDTLFGYVE
+997 IAQMDDETLFAYVE

-1018 TEQYAA
+1018 TGQYAA

-1030 SNMTSDQLAMAL
+1030 ANMTSDQLAMAL
-1042 DLALEKS
+1042 DLALKKS
-1049 PAVKPLTSEQYNW
+1049 PAVTPLTREQYNW

-1067 MPATVSN
+1067 MPATVST
-1074 GTYEDN
+1074 GSYEEN
-1080 LKLLG
+1080 LRLLG

-1093 TINIY
+1093 TINIF

-1112 EQYNSSVSEDDQID
+1112 EQYNSAASEDDRIE
-1126 YTDYVALLMSSV
+1126 YTDYVALLMSSI

-1208 AIGIGITLLL
+1208 VIGIGVTLLL
-1218 IIPINLVVH
+1218 LLPINLIVH
-1227 HLTGIE
+1227 RLTGIE
-1233 SLNAILPPV
+1233 SLNAILPPA
-1242 GGAALVVI
+1242 GGAALVAI
-1250 SMALTFIAGL
+1250 SMALTFLAGL
-1260 IPSGIAARKDP
+1260 IPSGIAASKDP